1 MKKQIT
7 LILGMLMLVILS
19 VPAQKRDVEEKGV
32 RSKSFS
38 VEKGGRFEITT
49 RSGDIKISPW
59 NKNEVLVNAEGID
72 DEDLDRLKMT
82 QSGNTVRVDFRP
94 RGNWGGWGGNEIRFD
109 INVPADFNVQ
119 LKTSGGDLEVTG
131 SINGRVEGSTSGGDI
146 NLDNVT
152 GTVDMSTSGGDIK
165 VGDIKGNVE
174 LNTSGGDITLRKVDG
189 EANVKTSGGDIRAE
203 SVGKKLEARTS
214 GGDIEIGD
222 VGGEANVS
230 TAGGDVKV
238 KKVSGGAKLKT
249 AGGNINLDGAS
260 GRVEAGTAGGDIDL
274 RNITGSIEAKTAG
287 GDIKAELSPS
297 GKGGSELETAGGM
310 IRLAVPEN
318 SKVTIEAL
326 IRIEGRWGSRKSRY
340 EVKSDFKADSYEQD
354 DEAEEIRATY
364 NLNGGGEKI
373 YLATV
378 NSNIEIR
385 KLR

>member
-1 MKKQIT
+1 MKKHIT
-7 LILGMLMLVILS
+7 LIISLLMLVVLS

-32 RSKSFS
+32 RSKSFT

-49 RSGDIKISPW
+49 KSGDIRITPW
-59 NKNEVLVNAEGID
+59 SKNEVLVNAEGID
-72 DEDLDRLKMT
+72 DEDVERLKMT

-94 RGNWGGWGGNEIRFD
+94 RSSWGGWDGDQIRFD
-109 INVPADFNVQ
+109 ISVPTDFNIQ
-119 LKTSGGDLEVTG
+119 MKTSGGDLEVMGTI
-131 SINGRVEGSTSGGDI
+131 SGRIDGSTSGGDI
-146 NLDNVT
+146 NLSNVA

-174 LNTSGGDITLRKVDG
+174 LSTSGGDITLKKVDG
-189 EANVKTSGGDIRAE
+189 EASVKTSGGDIRVE

-230 TAGGDVKV
+230 TAGGNVKV
-238 KKVSGGAKLKT
+238 RKVSGGAKLKT
-249 AGGNINLDGAS
+249 AGGDIVLNGAS
-260 GRVEAGTAGGDIDL
+260 GTVEAGTAGGDIDL
-274 RNITGSIEAKTAG
+274 TNITGSIDAKTAG
-287 GDIKAELSPS
+287 GDIKAELIPS
-297 GKGGSELETAGGM
+297 GKGGSELKTAGGI

-326 IRIEGRWGSRKSRY
+326 IRIEGRWGSRKSKY
-340 EVKSDFKADSYEQD
+340 AVKSDFDAESYEQD
-354 DEAEEIRATY
+354 DDAEEIRATY
-364 NLNGGGEKI
+364 KLNGGGERI
-373 YLATV
+373 YLSTV

>member
-1 MKKQIT
+1 MKKQLT
-7 LILGMLMLVILS
+7 LILGMLMLVVLS
-19 VPAQKRDVEEKGV
+19 LPAQKRDVEEKGV
-32 RSKSFS
+32 RTKSFS

-49 RSGDIKISPW
+49 RSGDIRITPW
-59 NKNEVLVNAEGID
+59 SKNEVNVNAEGID

-94 RGNWGGWGGNEIRFD
+94 RSSWGGWDGDQIRFD
-109 INVPADFNVQ
+109 ISVPADFNVQ
-119 LKTSGGDLEVTG
+119 MKTSGGDLEVMGT
-131 SINGRVEGSTSGGDI
+131 INGRIDGSTSGGDI
-146 NLDNVT
+146 TLNNVA

-189 EANVKTSGGDIRAE
+189 EAKVKTSGGDIRVE

-238 KKVSGGAKLKT
+238 KKVSGDAKLKT

-260 GRVEAGTAGGDIDL
+260 GKVEAGTAGGDI
-274 RNITGSIEAKTAG
+274 
-287 GDIKAELSPS
+287 KAELRPS
-297 GKGGSELETAGGM
+297 GKGGSELATAGGI

-340 EVKSDFKADSYEQD
+340 EVKSDFKADSYEK
-354 DEAEEIRATY
+354 DEDAEEIRATY
-364 NLNGGGEKI
+364 KLNGGGEKI
-373 YLATV
+373 YLTTV
-378 NSNIEIR
+378 NSNIEIL